1 MGLEE
6 EIIARYNLVRVTSSE
21 LSIIESNLENLI
33 EKFTITR
40 SRNIQKWEIGWK
52 ENLIEVV
59 NSNDFERALI
69 PKYLTK
75 SKYLRVNGKY
85 YKAPQVNDI
94 PLIHHHVISSLLRK
108 LPKIDFDKIVELGAG
123 SCNNAKLI
131 NNLFPSTPLLLTDW
145 SSESI
150 SIANHLNTIISNKIS
165 GAFYDFFALDN
176 AVDLSNCLVITVH
189 SLEQIGS
196 DMSVLERILE
206 KKPKLILNIEPIIE
220 DYNTTSEAGSLMI
233 ELHNRRE
240 YFSGFPSWLSAKA
253 QSNKLR
259 ILQSG
264 KVRVGT
270 EISEPY
276 SFYIWEP
283 TY

>member
-6 EIIARYNLVRVTSSE
+6 EIIARYKLVRVTSSE
-21 LSIIESNLENLI
+21 LSIINQNLKNLI
-33 EKFTITR
+33 YKFTNTR

-52 ENLIEVV
+52 ENLIELI
-59 NSNDFERALI
+59 NSKNFERALI

-75 SKYLRVNGKY
+75 SKYLRINGFY
-85 YKAPQVNDI
+85 YKAPDVNDI
-94 PLIHHHVISSLLRK
+94 PLIHDHIVASLLKK

-131 NNLFPSTPLLLTDW
+131 CNQFPSTPLLLTDW
-145 SSESI
+145 SSESV
-150 SIANHLNTIISNKIS
+150 SIANQLNTIFSNKIR
-165 GAFYDFFALDN
+165 GAFYDFFARDN

-220 DYNTTSEAGSLMI
+220 HYNTTSKEDSLMI
-233 ELHNRRE
+233 ELHNQRE
-240 YFSGFPSWLSAKA
+240 YLTGFPNWLSAKA
-253 QSNKLR
+253 QSNKLK

-264 KVRVGT
+264 KVRIGT

>member
-6 EIIARYNLVRVTSSE
+6 EIIARYELVRVTSSE
-21 LSIIESNLENLI
+21 LSIIESNLKNLI
-33 EKFTITR
+33 EKFTNTR

-52 ENLIEVV
+52 ENLIEVI
-59 NSNDFERALI
+59 NSKDFERALI

-85 YKAPQVNDI
+85 YKAPQVNDL
-94 PLIHHHVISSLLRK
+94 PLIHHHVIASLLGK

-240 YFSGFPSWLSAKA
+240 YFTGFPSWLSAKA

>member
-6 EIIARYNLVRVTSSE
+6 EIIARYKLVRVTSSE
-21 LSIIESNLENLI
+21 LSIIESNLKNLI
-33 EKFTITR
+33 EKFTNTR

-52 ENLIEVV
+52 ENLIEVI
-59 NSNDFERALI
+59 NSKDFERALI

-94 PLIHHHVISSLLRK
+94 PLIHHHVIASLLRK

-145 SSESI
+145 SSESV

-220 DYNTTSEAGSLMI
+220 DYDTTSEAGSLMI

-240 YFSGFPSWLSAKA
+240 YFTGFPSWLSAKA

>member
-52 ENLIEVV
+52 ENLIEVI
-59 NSNDFERALI
+59 NSKDFERALI

-206 KKPKLILNIEPIIE
+206 KKPRLILNIEPIIE
-220 DYNTTSEAGSLMI
+220 DYNIMSEAGSLMI

-240 YFSGFPSWLSAKA
+240 YFSGFPSWLSSKA

>member
-1 MGLEE
+1 MS
-6 EIIARYNLVRVTSSE
+6 I
-21 LSIIESNLENLI
+21 LSDYLSAH
-33 EKFTITR
+33 R
-40 SRNIQKWEIGWK
+40 A
-52 ENLIEVV
+52 NLIEVI
-59 NSNDFERALI
+59 NSKDFERALI

-94 PLIHHHVISSLLRK
+94 PLIHHHVIASLLRK

-145 SSESI
+145 SSESV

-220 DYNTTSEAGSLMI
+220 DYDTTSEAGSLMI

-240 YFSGFPSWLSAKA
+240 YFTGFPSWLSAKA

>member
-1 MGLEE
+1 GLEE
-6 EIIARYNLVRVTSSE
+6 EIIARYKLVRVTSSE
-21 LSIIESNLENLI
+21 LSIIESNLKNLI
-33 EKFTITR
+33 EKFTTTR
-40 SRNIQKWEIGWK
+40 SRSIQKWEIGWK
-52 ENLIEVV
+52 ENLIELI
-59 NSNDFERALI
+59 NSKDFERSLI

-75 SKYLRVNGKY
+75 SKYLRVYGFY

-94 PLIHHHVISSLLRK
+94 PLIHDYIIASLLRK
-108 LPKIDFDKIVELGAG
+108 LPKMDFDKIVELGAG

-145 SSESI
+145 SRESI

-206 KKPKLILNIEPIIE
+206 KKPKLVLNIEPIIE
-220 DYNTTSEAGSLMI
+220 DYNTASEAGSLMI

-240 YFSGFPSWLSAKA
+240 YFTGFPNWLSANA
-253 QSNKLR
+253 QSNKLK

>member
-6 EIIARYNLVRVTSSE
+6 EIIDRYKLVRVTSSE
-21 LSIIESNLENLI
+21 LSVIELNLKNLI
-33 EKFTITR
+33 EKFTNTR
-40 SRNIQKWEIGWK
+40 SRNIQKWENGWK
-52 ENLIEVV
+52 ENLIEVI
-59 NSNDFERALI
+59 NSKDFERALI

-85 YKAPQVNDI
+85 YKALQVNDI
-94 PLIHHHVISSLLRK
+94 PLIHHDVIASLLRK

-150 SIANHLNTIISNKIS
+150 SIANQLNTIISNKIS
-165 GAFYDFFALDN
+165 GAFYDFFALEN

-220 DYNTTSEAGSLMI
+220 DYKTTSEAGSLMI
-233 ELHNRRE
+233 DLHNRRE
-240 YFSGFPSWLSAKA
+240 YFTGFPSWLSAKA
-253 QSNKLR
+253 QNNKLR

-264 KVRVGT
+264 KVRIGT